1 MFKLKIEVKEMTK
14 RKLKKP
20 VLYGIY
26 ACIALFAFST
36 IYVVETNV
44 LKGTKKEEQPSHV
57 SKTIFEE
64 DNLPVVN
71 ETEEPTLIR
80 PYTDTEIQIVKNY
93 YDYQAEAE
101 NQVNSIIYH
110 ENTYLQNSGVSYGG
124 KDNFDVVAILDGTV
138 TDVKEDDLLGKIIE
152 IKHDNN
158 IISTYQ
164 SLSEISINKNDTVKQ
179 GQVIGKSGTCN
190 ISKELNSHLTF
201 ELIIKGQIVNPENY
215 YDKKISEL

>member
-1 MFKLKIEVKEMTK
+1 MTK

-26 ACIALFAFST
+26 SCAALLAFST
-36 IYVVETNV
+36 IYVVESNL
-44 LKGTKKEEQPSHV
+44 LKGNKPEERPAHV

-64 DNLPVVN
+64 NIPVVN
-71 ETEEPTLIR
+71 TEETILIR
-80 PYTDTEIQIVKNY
+80 PYTDQEIQIVKSY
-93 YDYQAEAE
+93 YDYQAEATIQE
-101 NQVNSIIYH
+101 NSLIYH

-124 KDNFDVVAILDGTV
+124 KENFDVVAVLDGTV
-138 TDVKEDDLLGKIIE
+138 TDIKEDNLLGKIIE

-158 IISTYQ
+158 TISTYQ
-164 SLSEISINKNDTVKQ
+164 SLSEVSVNKNDTVKQ
-179 GQVIGKSGTCN
+179 GMIIGKSGTCN